1 MVLHIIWFQV
11 CCYINITD
19 IFLKK
24 IARLRTAL
32 GNMFDFFCWYKLNAN
47 ASICNLFS
55 SPLETKLITTEN
67 SSLETASIAKLLRI
81 NVDSKFIFKDIL
93 MDYVAETTAY
103 NMCQMLGSDVP
114 WNSILISWVTLLL
127 LLFLDIL
134 LSSSL

>member
-1 MVLHIIWFQV
+1 
-11 CCYINITD
+11 
-19 IFLKK
+19 
-24 IARLRTAL
+24 
-32 GNMFDFFCWYKLNAN
+32 MFDFFCWYKLNAN

-55 SPLETKLITTEN
+55 SPLETKLIATEN

-114 WNSILISWVTLLL
+114 WN
-127 LLFLDIL
+127 
-134 LSSSL
+134 